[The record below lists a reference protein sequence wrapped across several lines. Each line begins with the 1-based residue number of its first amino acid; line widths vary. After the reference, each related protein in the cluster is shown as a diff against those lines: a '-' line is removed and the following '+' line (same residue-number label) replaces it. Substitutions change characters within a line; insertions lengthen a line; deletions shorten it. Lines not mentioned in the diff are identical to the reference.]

1 MATPNDLITAV
12 ASELNRSDLDT
23 AGAQVAA
30 SQRAVNDALRDFFNR
45 YAWSWRVVDPAM
57 SVTLT
62 AGTTLYDT
70 STGGTKIQDIYGV
83 VLDTGDTVT
92 RYLREIPHALYL
104 QRWANVAYLGR
115 TYPEEFARRDVFK
128 LVIAPAPS
136 SSVWTLKVFYSTQ
149 FVDIT
154 DFTVTISQVPDRC
167 LEVVK
172 LCMLYRLY
180 RWLHEEERAGALYR
194 LSEKA
199 IADLIKEDKAA
210 PALEF
215 NLQPVQLG
223 GSRIT
228 VDYWKSPFVSRGF

>member
-1 MATPNDLITAV
+1 MASGNDLITAV

-30 SQRAVNDALRDFFNR
+30 SQRALNDSLRDFFNR

-57 SVTLT
+57 SITLT

-92 RYLREIPHALYL
+92 RYLREIPHAQYL
-104 QRWANVAYLGR
+104 QRWANVAYLGQ
-115 TYPEEFARRDVFK
+115 TYPTEFARRDVFK
-128 LVIAPAPS
+128 IVIAPAPS
-136 SSVWTLKVFYSTQ
+136 SSVWTLKVFHSLQ

-154 DFTVTISQVPDRC
+154 NFDATLSQVPDRC
-167 LEVVK
+167 LEVIK
-172 LCMLYRLY
+172 LLMLYRLY
-180 RWLHEEERAGALYR
+180 RWLHEEERTGALYR

-199 IADLIKEDKAA
+199 IADLIKEDKSA

-215 NLQPVQLG
+215 TLQPMRFG
-223 GSRIT
+223 GQVIT
-228 VDYWKSPFVSRGF
+228 TDYWKSPFVGRGF